1 MTVTYKG
8 MTKDF
13 DYRVAEINFDEENET
28 EIVGR
33 AIFFMERVKG
43 YKIDVVTDCYAVCE
57 VEATKEEIR
66 EYAMYGLPNPDMQFL
81 F

>member
-1 MTVTYKG
+1 MKLY
-8 MTKDF
+8 
-13 DYRVAEINFDEENET
+13 EINEGFEGTQEE
-28 EIVGR
+28 
-33 AIFFMERVKG
+33 AIAMGE
-43 YKIDVVTDCYAVCE
+43 YHE